1 MTAQECKYACNANMC
16 RVRVLVKWVFGNVI
30 NRFKSNDFKKNLKIA
45 LIPVVKFCK
54 VGALLTNVRTSLYEN
69 VTEKTFD
76 CNCQLLKNIFSE
88 KLGLKLYSSTLQDV
102 LLQIFF

>member
-30 NRFKSNDFKKNLKIA
+30 NRFKFNDFKKNLKIA
-45 LIPVVKFCK
+45 LIPVVKFCN

-76 CNCQLLKNIFSE
+76 LQLPTIE
-88 KLGLKLYSSTLQDV
+88 KY
-102 LLQIFF
+102 FH